1 MHGAPED
8 VAPFLRQLKEGALA
22 HVAAYG
28 IGFLHEG
35 LGAEE
40 QAAVLA
46 LHAAGALQVLV
57 VVHSMCWSLAT
68 PAHLVVLMDTQYY
81 DGAEHRY
88 ADYAITDILQMIGRA
103 CRPLLDD
110 TGKCV
115 LLCHAAKKAF
125 YRKFLYEPFPVESH
139 LDHFLHD
146 HLCAEVVTKTVEN
159 KQDAVDYLTW
169 SFMYR
174 RLTQNPNYYNLQGAT
189 HRHLSD
195 HLSELVEGTLADLEQ
210 ARCVT
215 IDDDVDVSPLNLGM
229 IASYYYI
236 QYTTVE
242 LFASSLQPTTKTK
255 GLLEIIASAA
265 EFDAVPVRHR
275 EDGVLQ
281 NLAAHCAQAIA
292 EPRYNDPHTKVNV
305 LLQCHFGRTDVGR
318 EMAADL
324 AGILEKGI
332 RLLQATV
339 DVISSSGWLSPAL
352 SAMELSQMLVQGMW
366 ERDSALLQLPHFTP
380 ALAKAC
386 AAAGVEGVFDLME
399 MEDDERT
406 ALLAMSPQQIADVA
420 RVANRYPSID
430 LSFEVEDEDEVASG
444 DGVTVVV
451 SLQREGDEEQKGA
464 PKVAAPRFPKEKE
477 EGWWLV
483 IGDVGANALMCIKR
497 ITLQAKAKV
506 KLDFVAPD
514 PGEYNYKLFLM
525 CDSYL
530 GCDQEYD
537 LPLKVGEA
545 MEESGEEEEEEE
557 EEG

>member
-1 MHGAPED
+1 M
-8 VAPFLRQLKEGALA
+8 R
-22 HVAAYG
+22 
-28 IGFLHEG
+28 
-35 LGAEE
+35 
-40 QAAVLA
+40 A
-46 LHAAGALQVLV
+46 LHASGALQVLV
-57 VVHSMCWSLAT
+57 VVHSMCWGLAT
-68 PAHLVVLMDTQYY
+68 PAQLVVLMDTQYY

-103 CRPLLDD
+103 CRPLVDD

-115 LLCHAAKKAF
+115 LLCHAARRRRSTASSSTSLS
-125 YRKFLYEPFPVESH
+125 RSSRTSTTSSPTT
-139 LDHFLHD
+139 
-146 HLCAEVVTKTVEN
+146 CARRSSPRPIEN

-195 HLSELVEGTLADLEQ
+195 HLSELVESTLADLEQ

-339 DVISSSGWLSPAL
+339 DVIFLGLAVSAL
-352 SAMELSQMLVQGMW
+352 SAMELSQMPVQGMW

-406 ALLAMSPQQIADVA
+406 ALLAMSPGQIADVA

-483 IGDVGANALMCIKR
+483 IGDVQANALMCIKR